1 MKISRLTALTLLL
14 AAVFLAFSAGWF
26 LCGRAEA
33 RPVLVEAQRVLV
45 QETPLVLPAPTP
57 TLRPTTKPSP
67 LEGGEKIDINTAGL
81 DELTLLP
88 GIGAG
93 RAQAILDDRAAN
105 GPFRYPEDLTRVSGI
120 GEGILQ
126 GLLEYI
132 TVS

>member
-1 MKISRLTALTLLL
+1 M
-14 AAVFLAFSAGWF
+14 
-26 LCGRAEA
+26 
-33 RPVLVEAQRVLV
+33 LV